1 MNILVF
7 TVNLQTLVMFCN
19 LLQLIIWLVKF
30 LASDTALER
39 TVCIKRLDITSIKVN
54 WIKN

>member
-19 LLQLIIWLVKF
+19 LLQLIILLVKF

-39 TVCIKRLDITSIKVN
+39 TMCIKRLDITSIKVN
-54 WIKN
+54 GIKN